1 MWNKCSASNEVD
13 NRSVQFRV
21 LSESQCKRLYY
32 AVLEVL
38 ERTGAEIF
46 CEEAIE
52 LLRKAGCWVDGAR
65 VRIPSHLV
73 ERAISSAPSRVVL
86 SDRDGNRRLFLE
98 GNNTYFGPGVTNPNF
113 YDLET
118 GERRKVLKSD
128 VCNVARLVEVLPN
141 MDFVMSLAC
150 ISDCTTGLA
159 DVHEV
164 HAMLQN
170 TTKPIVTWAYDVE
183 NVRTIIAMCEVVAGG
198 AEALQRNPFV
208 VIYTEP
214 TSPLR
219 HSKEAIEKMMYISE
233 KGLPLLYTPG
243 VQGCATAPASMAGV
257 LVIAAADNLTGL
269 VINQLIREGAPYIF
283 GGVTTNM
290 DMKTMIHCYGSS
302 PEFSLMHAAMADLAH
317 FLNLPSWGTAGCS
330 DSKVLDEQA
339 AIEYTLTIYSA
350 ALSGANLVHDCGFLE
365 TGLCGSLEALV
376 MADEIIGMVRN
387 IIKGIRIDDESLAL
401 DIIDKV
407 GPGGNFL
414 AEEHTFKNFKK
425 EFWIPRD
432 INRELYN
439 HWEKKGKTTYVQR
452 LKARARRLLE
462 ESQPPKLPAEVL
474 AKLQDLV
481 EKAEAAKQN

>member
-1 MWNKCSASNEVD
+1 MWNRCSTSNQVD
-13 NRSVQFRV
+13 NQSVQFRV
-21 LSESQCKRLYY
+21 LSESQCKRLYN

-38 ERTGAEIF
+38 ERTGVEIF
-46 CEEAIE
+46 CEEAVD
-52 LLRKAGCWVDGAR
+52 LLKKAGCWVDGVR
-65 VRIPSHLV
+65 VRIPSYLV
-73 ERAISSAPSRVVL
+73 ERAISTAPSRVVL
-86 SDRDGNRRLFLE
+86 SDRNGVRRLFLE
-98 GNNTYFGPGVTNPNF
+98 GNNTYFGPGPTNPNF

-118 GERRKVLKSD
+118 GERRNVLKSD

-150 ISDCTTGLA
+150 ISDCTPGLA

-183 NVRTIIAMCEVVAGG
+183 NVATTIAMCEVVAGG
-198 AEALQRNPFV
+198 AEALQRNPFIV
-208 VIYTEP
+208 VYAEP

-219 HSKEAIEKMMYISE
+219 HSKEAIEIMMYMSE

-269 VINQLIREGAPYIF
+269 VINQLKREGAPYIV

-302 PEFSLMHAAMADLAH
+302 PEFSLMHAAMADFVH
-317 FLNLPSWGTAGCS
+317 FLNLPSWSTAGCS

-339 AIEYTLTIYSA
+339 AIEYALTIYSA

-365 TGLCGSLEALV
+365 TGLSGSLEALV

-401 DIIDKV
+401 DVIDKV

-414 AEEHTFKNFKK
+414 AEDHTFKNFKK
-425 EFWIPRD
+425 EFWNPRD
-432 INRELYN
+432 INRELYRQ
-439 HWEKKGKTTYVQR
+439 WEKKGKTTYVQR
-452 LKARARRLLE
+452 LRERAKQLLQ
-462 ESQPPKLPAEVL
+462 ESQPPQLPADVV
-474 AKLQDLV
+474 AKLQELV
-481 EKAEAAKQN
+481 DKAEAAKGN